1 MFGGE
6 QFMGITKEVIEIEET
21 LENKVKN
28 ILLFLGIK
36 TTIKKGSIISV
47 DNTNL
52 AYIEPHKLII
62 NDTTYLFFNEC
73 NDVYINTLEHSIP
86 ITKLE
91 NYIKAHKTAIK

>member
-1 MFGGE
+1 
-6 QFMGITKEVIEIEET
+6 MGITKEVIEIEET

-36 TTIKKGSIISV
+36 TTIKKGNIISV

-52 AYIEPHKLII
+52 AYIEPHKLVV
-62 NDTTYLFFNEC
+62 NDNTYLIFNEC

-86 ITKLE
+86 ITELE
-91 NYIKAHKTAIK
+91 NYIKTHKTVTKQGN